1 MIVKQEVIDA
11 IRLMRRIGAD
21 TQRCEVKKSVQE
33 LPRNLPETISAFSNM
48 HGGMIILGLEES
60 NGFRPAVGFD
70 ADRIYK
76 QLQTI
81 GDRFT
86 PVVRMEIEKVPFEGQ
101 MLVVAL
107 VNELPKD
114 RKPCFI
120 TTRGCYEGSFIRSG
134 DGDRHL
140 TAYEVDQL
148 LEERHQPQ
156 HDIEPVERASLDDLD
171 QDSLKAIIKRAKE
184 LFPRVFGK
192 LDDEIILIQLGVC
205 TRVEGR
211 VHPTLAGLLALG
223 IFPQQYFPRLEVVFT
238 VYAGTTKEGNLK
250 TGERYVDSKEIVGS
264 IPNMLMDTLSL
275 VRQRMN
281 TGAVIQGGLRK
292 DIPDYPL
299 IAVREAV
306 ANALQ
311 HRDYS
316 QGGRG
321 SQVQVNLYS
330 DRLEIINPGGLY
342 GSTTVESLGKEGISS
357 TRNEFLSR
365 LLTYTP
371 FDDGYVVENKGT
383 GFMTIESS
391 LAAALMPPPKVH
403 NSLTFFKLTFEK
415 RRKTEEEISER
426 SWKNLEEAI
435 LSELEKCGSAST
447 KELMAKSGYSR
458 QTIINHVKK
467 MVKTGF
473 LEPIEPK
480 NSPKQRYRL
489 VRK

>member
-1 MIVKQEVIDA
+1 
-11 IRLMRRIGAD
+11 
-21 TQRCEVKKSVQE
+21 
-33 LPRNLPETISAFSNM
+33 M

-76 QLQTI
+76 QLQMI

-120 TTRGCYEGSFIRSG
+120 TARGCCEGSFIRSG

>member
-1 MIVKQEVIDA
+1 MKAFKIKIAVQSPLQLGYGKADVIIDSDVVHDKYGMPYFPA
-11 IRLMRRIGAD
+11 KRFKGLLYESALELAEISNEKWFKKTDIDKLFGQGTDGVAQFRINNFYLKTLKEYGEL
-21 TQRCEVKKSVQE
+21 CKSWQY
-33 LPRNLPETISAFSNM
+33 LHDKYRGI
-48 HGGMIILGLEES
+48 
-60 NGFRPAVGFD
+60 
-70 ADRIYK
+70 
-76 QLQTI
+76 
-81 GDRFT
+81 FT
-86 PVVRMEIEKVPFEGQ
+86 PQSVLNLYTDIRYQTTIEKE
-101 MLVVAL
+101 
-107 VNELPKD
+107 
-114 RKPCFI
+114 
-120 TTRGCYEGSFIRSG
+120 T
-134 DGDRHL
+134 
-140 TAYEVDQL
+140 
-148 LEERHQPQ
+148 
-156 HDIEPVERASLDDLD
+156 
-171 QDSLKAIIKRAKE
+171 
-184 LFPRVFGK
+184 
-192 LDDEIILIQLGVC
+192 
-205 TRVEGR
+205 
-211 VHPTLAGLLALG
+211 
-223 IFPQQYFPRLEVVFT
+223 
-238 VYAGTTKEGNLK
+238 GTTKEGNLM

>member
-120 TTRGCYEGSFIRSG
+120 TARGCYEGSFIRSG

-250 TGERYVDSKEIVGS
+250 TGERYVKVC
-264 IPNMLMDTLSL
+264 
-275 VRQRMN
+275 
-281 TGAVIQGGLRK
+281 GL
-292 DIPDYPL
+292 
-299 IAVREAV
+299 
-306 ANALQ
+306 
-311 HRDYS
+311 
-316 QGGRG
+316 
-321 SQVQVNLYS
+321 
-330 DRLEIINPGGLY
+330 
-342 GSTTVESLGKEGISS
+342 
-357 TRNEFLSR
+357 
-365 LLTYTP
+365 
-371 FDDGYVVENKGT
+371 KG
-383 GFMTIESS
+383 
-391 LAAALMPPPKVH
+391 
-403 NSLTFFKLTFEK
+403 NSWFH
-415 RRKTEEEISER
+415 S
-426 SWKNLEEAI
+426 
-435 LSELEKCGSAST
+435 
-447 KELMAKSGYSR
+447 
-458 QTIINHVKK
+458 
-467 MVKTGF
+467 
-473 LEPIEPK
+473 
-480 NSPKQRYRL
+480 
-489 VRK
+489 